1 MMVPESTSK
10 GKGKQS
16 KQFGKI
22 WQNMANMVGA
32 DSVFRC
38 LLFSDLQSQLSAK
51 APELEKVYDGLSAKA
66 VIRSVISQAIHTK
79 SMP

>member
-1 MMVPESTSK
+1 
-10 GKGKQS
+10 
-16 KQFGKI
+16 
-22 WQNMANMVGA
+22 MANMVGA

-38 LLFSDLQSQLSAK
+38 VLFSDLQSQLSAK

-79 SMP
+79 SMPWS